1 MAKSPKSW
9 RDKFENP
16 AAPEVKPLD
25 KPYAGQPAGA
35 RMLIPTPK
43 LIDVYLRQIPSG
55 MSIGVKRMRKDL
67 AAQHH
72 ADFSCPMTTGIF
84 LRIVAELALEEL
96 SQGKAREDIA
106 PFWRVLSPDLPLAQK
121 LSCGPERV
129 AAFRHDEGLA

>member
-16 AAPEVKPLD
+16 PAPEVKPLD

-35 RMLIPTPK
+35 RMLIPTPR
-43 LIDVYLRQIPSG
+43 LIDEYLRQIPSG
-55 MSIGVKRMRKDL
+55 LSVGVPRMREDL
-67 AAQHH
+67 AAQQQ

-84 LRIVAELALEEL
+84 LRIVSELALEEL
-96 SQGKAREDIA
+96 SQGKAREEVA
-106 PFWRVLSPDLPLAQK
+106 PFWRVLSPDLPLAKK

-129 AAFRHDEGLA
+129 TAFRREEGLA

>member
-25 KPYAGQPAGA
+25 KPYAGKSAGS
-35 RMLIPTPK
+35 RMLIPTPR
-43 LIDVYLRQIPSG
+43 LIDEYLRQIPSG
-55 MSIGVKRMRKDL
+55 MSISVKRMREDL

-96 SQGKAREDIA
+96 SQGKVRDEVA
-106 PFWRVLSPDLPLAQK
+106 PFWRVLSLDLPLAQK

-129 AAFRHDEGLA
+129 AAFRQEEGLS